1 MPRDRF
7 APDRPTHMTPR
18 GSITPRSRSEKP
30 EKMQGAVPLARPKR
44 TPVGMHPAL
53 RASWEQ
59 ARKRVLTGT
68 PVPAWAPP
76 DTPDVEEQRIIA
88 AATTPVAVV
97 AADAEGGRGTKRKR
111 DTEAVVSGAAVEALA
126 KLRQNSSG
134 YTIDLVNRVPKP
146 GVNQFP
152 RDTFVA
158 KYAALATDGPNL
170 IKLANPRD
178 NSRTYYYSE
187 EGMLYLLCTLCKTL
201 REATTDNFSAAN
213 VNGDRDKWFA
223 KMPPSFQLGTNGC
236 NACFA
241 QQSSV
246 RDSTGDGLLKSLGT
260 NYPAI
265 FHVYTDAEKEA
276 FRAQYRAANG
286 GRELKR
292 VPQNDSGLAY
302 LRAKVGTLC
311 PVSGVVMNDIKGDPF
326 CVSVDS
332 VNLQTEGKYDQSK
345 KHELKDLQIVSA
357 FVNIQQVSTN
367 IPNLAL
373 AFRSLYEAAI
383 RAVMRTDVEEAAEE
397 LASVASPYP
406 KVLQHLASHGVEW
419 DKFQKVTRNG
429 KRVPR
434 AVPRF
439 NNLETSDKVATF
451 LRAKGMRCAT
461 SGVVV
466 CLRSGWNKAHMD
478 RIDDADGHNTSNV
491 DLKCVLFMGKQKVSR
506 KQFLELILAQK
517 VLPVPDEARA
527 LFEADMRTIV

>member
-1 MPRDRF
+1 
-7 APDRPTHMTPR
+7 
-18 GSITPRSRSEKP
+18 
-30 EKMQGAVPLARPKR
+30 MQGAVPPARPKR

-76 DTPDVEEQRIIA
+76 DTPDVEEQRIIVV
-88 AATTPVAVV
+88 ATRTMPVAVV
-97 AADAEGGRGTKRKR
+97 AADAGGGRGTKRKR
-111 DTEAVVSGAAVEALA
+111 ASEAVVSVAAAEALA

-134 YTIDLVNRVPKP
+134 YIIDLVNRVPHA

-170 IKLANPRD
+170 IKLANPRA
-178 NSRTYYYSE
+178 NGRTFYYGE
-187 EGMLYLLCTLCKTL
+187 EGMLFLLCTLCKTL
-201 REATTDNFSAAN
+201 REATTDNFTAN
-213 VNGDRDKWFA
+213 HVSGDRDKWFA
-223 KMPPSFQLGTNGC
+223 KMPPQFQLGTHGC
-236 NACFA
+236 NACQA
-241 QQSSV
+241 QKLSV
-246 RDSTGDGLLKSLGT
+246 RKSTGDGLLKANGSK
-260 NYPAI
+260 YPAI
-265 FHVYTDAEKEA
+265 WKVYTDAEKEEIKA
-276 FRAQYRAANG
+276 KYRADNG

-292 VPQNDSGLAY
+292 VPQSDSGLAY
-302 LRAKVGTLC
+302 LRAKVGTIC
-311 PVSGVVMNDIKGDPF
+311 PVSGVIMNDIKGHPF

-332 VNLQTEGKYDQSK
+332 VNLQTEGKYDLSVN
-345 KHELKDLQIVSA
+345 HALKDLQIVAA

-383 RAVMRTDVEEAAEE
+383 RAIMRMDGEEAAEE

-406 KVLQHLASHGVEW
+406 QVLQSLASDGVKT
-419 DKFQKVTRNG
+419 DKFRQVTKNG
-429 KRVPR
+429 NRVWVPR
-434 AVPRF
+434 AVPRR
-439 NNLETSDKVATF
+439 NNLETSDKVAAY

-461 SGVVV
+461 SGVVL

-478 RIDDADGHNTSNV
+478 RIDDADGHNTANV
-491 DLKCVLFMGKQKVSR
+491 ELKSVLFMNRKKVSR

-517 VLPVPDEARA
+517 VVPVPDEARA
-527 LFEADMRTIV
+527 LFEAKLRTNI